1 MSDLDR
7 FKIIQ
12 KQCQRVSKWIHE
24 AEMADDA
31 ATAAKLYG
39 KARNQMDKVTEAVRA
54 NLGQTDLFTTA

>member
-24 AEMADDA
+24 AENADDA
-31 ATAAKLYG
+31 ATAAKLYA

-54 NLGQTDLFTTA
+54 NLGQTDLFTA

>member
-12 KQCQRVSKWIHE
+12 KQCQRVSKWIQE

-39 KARNQMDKVTEAVRA
+39 KAMNQMDKVTEAVRA
-54 NLGQTDLFTTA
+54 NLGQTDLFTA